1 MACQTLACINEYG
14 CVVPFPLGQ
23 EGEVLT
29 IVGGK
34 PVWQK
39 PACNCTGGT
48 PADVQLVDCK
58 GKPLGLWIHS
68 SNA

>member
-1 MACQTLACINEYG
+1 MACQLACIDENG
-14 CVVPFPLGQ
+14 CLVPFPIGQ

-29 IVGGK
+29 IVNGK

-39 PACNCTGGT
+39 PTCDCTGGT
-48 PADVQLVDCK
+48 PADVQLRDCD

-68 SNA
+68 TNA